1 MSMKEYRSA
10 ILPLNDLLARN
21 MDLLALFEKVIEDI
35 DHPTLAE
42 WIQEMIVNHQNLADE
57 LAFEVQ
63 KVGGKPSE
71 KTSMLGDIQ
80 RFWITL
86 KKNILN
92 RDNEKILED
101 CESMENQI
109 FKAYDKVLNEV
120 TMPLSTTN
128 VLRRHYDIIRK
139 SIIKLDMELHT

>member
-1 MSMKEYRSA
+1 MKMQEYQSA
-10 ILPLNDLLARN
+10 ILPLNDLVARN
-21 MDLLALFEKVIEDI
+21 LDLLTLFEKVIEDI
-35 DHPTLAE
+35 DHPSLKN
-42 WIQEMIVNHQNLADE
+42 WVQEMMKNHQNFADE

-63 KVGGKPSE
+63 KVGGEPSE

-92 RDNEKILED
+92 RDNEKVLED
-101 CESMENQI
+101 CEGMENQI

-128 VLRRHYDIIRK
+128 ALRRHYEIIQK
-139 SIIKLDMELHT
+139 SIVKLDLELHA

>member
-1 MSMKEYRSA
+1 MSMKEYRPA
-10 ILPLNDLLARN
+10 IMPLNDLLARN
-21 MDLLALFEKVIEDI
+21 MDLLALFEKIMDDI
-35 DHPTLAE
+35 DHKELVA
-42 WIQEMIVNHQNLADE
+42 WIREMMINHQNFADE

-63 KVGGKPSE
+63 KIGGKASE

-101 CESMENQI
+101 CEGMENQI

-128 VLRRHYDIIRK
+128 VLRRHYEVIRK